1 MESLYPPKGWTAQQ
15 YFLQKEKSFLTQF
28 DGFLTSSQFTA
39 DYLAAN
45 HLNPSKIVILPAI
58 DNLPANYSS
67 KKTPPIKALMVA
79 NLVERKGIF
88 PFLERLQDSF
98 LVNRPNQ
105 LQIQLI
111 GTAAIEKGYAQ
122 QCLTLLKKNTLLCQI
137 VHYRGQL
144 SSEQLQTYYQASN
157 LFISSAFME
166 TYGMALQEAR
176 AFRLP
181 ILGLNGGN
189 VKHHIIEGTTGFV
202 VNDVDGLIKQL
213 EKIVTTPHLLA
224 ALQKNI
230 EDKSPD
236 FYTWEQAG
244 IQLIQEIPTL

>member
-1 MESLYPPKGWTAQQ
+1 
-15 YFLQKEKSFLTQF
+15 
-28 DGFLTSSQFTA
+28 
-39 DYLAAN
+39 
-45 HLNPSKIVILPAI
+45 
-58 DNLPANYSS
+58 
-67 KKTPPIKALMVA
+67 MVA
-79 NLVERKGIF
+79 NLVERKGVF
-88 PFLERLQDSF
+88 PFLERLKDSF

-176 AFRLP
+176 AFRLSL
-181 ILGLNGGN
+181 I
-189 VKHHIIEGTTGFV
+189 HI
-202 VNDVDGLIKQL
+202 
-213 EKIVTTPHLLA
+213 
-224 ALQKNI
+224 
-230 EDKSPD
+230 
-236 FYTWEQAG
+236 
-244 IQLIQEIPTL
+244 